1 MLSLNCS
8 SCQSRQRLENL
19 ANIPEIQNLPAESLS
34 CSSSIS
40 LELGAGPFSAH
51 QNLKSRDPQQI
62 RAVQV
67 WTNKCCN
74 HNPDALFI
82 KHSELLIK
90 AKQGFFSLGSAG
102 HFYFEKNNNFETL
115 EGFNSLFS
123 STRGISP
130 SQEASSHI
138 LAPNPHC
145 KKELGKKNTQR
156 NEFLILQGKKLLRAV
171 TF

>member
-90 AKQGFFSLGSAG
+90 AKQGFSPWVVQDTFIL
-102 HFYFEKNNNFETL
+102 KKT
-115 EGFNSLFS
+115 
-123 STRGISP
+123 TISRLWKDLTHCFLP
-130 SQEASSHI
+130 QEESH
-138 LAPNPHC
+138 LL
-145 KKELGKKNTQR
+145 KKHLPTSWLQTHTAKRSWGKK
-156 NEFLILQGKKLLRAV
+156 ILREMN
-171 TF
+171 F